1 MKSERNLKQETEIAI
16 IEHKEKAKLTKWF
29 SSAHRKLKMS
39 VTFAIILEFV
49 SGGGI
54 FATDFV
60 AIFLFA
66 YFSLYFLLKNLFCL
80 NLFSFPIFCY
90 SSINLCFFTGTF
102 FKLPNDLFL
111 YFMSFAWRLSN
122 P

>member
-1 MKSERNLKQETEIAI
+1 MKSERNLKQETKIAI
-16 IEHKEKAKLTKWF
+16 IEHKEKAKLTKWY
-29 SSAHRKLKMS
+29 SSAHRKLKTS

-66 YFSLYFLLKNLFCL
+66 F
-80 NLFSFPIFCY
+80 FPF
-90 SSINLCFFTGTF
+90 FFTEEF
-102 FKLPNDLFL
+102 VLPEFI
-111 YFMSFAWRLSN
+111 FLSN
-122 P
+122 LLLL